1 MRMSASIF
9 HRSLRP
15 RSNQAGVGLIEVLVA
30 VLVLSIAFLGVA
42 ALQAMSLSTN
52 NTAMARSMATIDSYS
67 ILDAMRIDR
76 AAAESGTYTTTVK
89 AGGCAATTSGSTLA
103 SVQLSQWCKQ
113 LGGNLGAS
121 NTTTGKIDC
130 SGTGDCTITVTFDI
144 TRSAVDQS
152 STQTVVTR
160 AML

>member
-1 MRMSASIF
+1 MRMTALVS
-9 HRSLRP
+9 HRQLRL
-15 RSNQAGVGLIEVLVA
+15 RSNQTGVGLIEVLVA

-76 AAAESGTYTTTVK
+76 AAAESGTYNVPV
-89 AGGCAATTSGSTLA
+89 AADSCPAAGSTLA
-103 SVQLSQWCKQ
+103 SVQLNQWCKQ

-121 NTTTGKIDC
+121 STTKGTVSC
-130 SGTGDCTITVTFDI
+130 LGTGDCTITINFDI
-144 TRSAVDQS
+144 TRSTIDQS
-152 STQTVVTR
+152 DAQTVVTR